1 MNCWRWA
8 GVIFAGA
15 EAFNVVGST
24 GIAAA
29 GAAAAIAAI
38 VYGALTPCV
47 DQNVV
52 IGLACWFLFESSLF
66 VLSGVLALR
75 KAKDA
80 TALRAG
86 NARLSTELHAAE
98 WGMAPAPRAED
109 ISLAV
114 EALEANNR
122 DLSAERVELRRR
134 IRALEGQKR
143 ALLQGGEG
151 VAVRYRR
158 CRRGAVKLLQVLA
171 KEPGVDT
178 VAAAA
183 ALSAR
188 TPEKEAKLL
197 TSALQLAAAALE
209 ERKLWEAAA
218 EPLAGSG
225 AGADGE

>member
-1 MNCWRWA
+1 MDCWRWA
-8 GVIFAGA
+8 GVIFDGA

-98 WGMAPAPRAED
+98 WGMAPAARAED

-134 IRALEGQKR
+134 IRALEDQKR
-143 ALLQGGEG
+143 ALLQ
-151 VAVRYRR
+151 
-158 CRRGAVKLLQVLA
+158 GAVKLLQVLA

-178 VAAAA
+178 VAAAAAA

-225 AGADGE
+225 AGAD